1 MLPTHSD
8 QSGAPADREADA
20 PETSTDAPAILDP
33 ADVTTTLRVLETL
46 HAMDRDD
53 PHYVAVRQATA
64 NMFKEVK
71 LASRKAKH
79 ARIQA
84 ADRAVVAA
92 TATGAPD
99 RIDDETRGIPL
110 ETRVASPT
118 AGTLI
123 KSRGC
128 YICKQQYTLVDA
140 FYHQL
145 CPTCAA
151 MSHAKRDART
161 DLTGKRAL
169 LTGGR
174 AKIGMHIA
182 LRLLRDGA
190 HTTITT
196 RFPRDAVRRFS
207 SLPDSGE
214 WLDRLKV
221 VGIDLRDPAQV
232 IGLAEEVAAAGPLD
246 ILINNAAQTVRRSPG
261 AYAPL
266 VEAELAPL
274 PDGPLPEL
282 VTFGHTNDAHP
293 LSLTASVAAHPIL
306 ASTARTADELTA
318 EAMAAGSSS
327 LERLAAGTAID
338 AGGLLPDEEHINSWT
353 QHVDQ
358 VEPIEM
364 LEVQLANMT
373 APFLLVSRLRP
384 ALAASSARRTYI
396 VNVSAME
403 GVFGRGYKGPGH
415 PHTNMAKAAL
425 NMLTRTSAR
434 EMFET
439 DGILMTAVDTG
450 WITDERPHFTK
461 VRLAEEGFH
470 APLDLVDGAARVY
483 DPIVRGEAGD
493 DLFGVF
499 LKDYDVGSW

>member
-1 MLPTHSD
+1 MTSD
-8 QSGAPADREADA
+8 QAGIDPQKLAVTLEVLGILQELDEEHPDFLTVRRATAQMFKAVKKARRLELRAQVAEADRG
-20 PETSTDAPAILDP
+20 
-33 ADVTTTLRVLETL
+33 
-46 HAMDRDD
+46 
-53 PHYVAVRQATA
+53 
-64 NMFKEVK
+64 
-71 LASRKAKH
+71 
-79 ARIQA
+79 
-84 ADRAVVAA
+84 VVAA
-92 TATGAPD
+92 TATGAAD

-110 ETRVASPT
+110 ATSTDAPI
-118 AGTLI
+118 AGTLL
-123 KSRGC
+123 KSRAC
-128 YICKQQYTLVDA
+128 YICKRHYTRVDA

-145 CPTCAA
+145 CPDCAA

-174 AKIGMHIA
+174 AKIGMYIA

-196 RFPRDAVRRFS
+196 RFPRDAVRRFQG
-207 SLPDSGE
+207 LPDSAD
-214 WLDRLKV
+214 WLHRLRI

-232 IGLAEEVAAAGPLD
+232 IGLADAMIAAGPLD

-266 VEAELAPL
+266 AEAELAPL

-282 VTFGHTNDAHP
+282 LTFGHTNDAHP
-293 LSLTASVAAHPIL
+293 QALAASVTSHPIL
-306 ASTARTADELTA
+306 AAAVNADRLTAD
-318 EAMAAGSSS
+318 AMTAGSTS
-327 LERLAAGTAID
+327 LARLAAGTAID
-338 AGGLLPDEEHINSWT
+338 AGGLVPDTHDANSWT
-353 QHVDQ
+353 QHVQ
-358 VEPIEM
+358 EVEPLEL

-373 APFLLVSRLRP
+373 APFLLISRLRP
-384 ALAASSARRTYI
+384 ALAASTARRKYI

-403 GVFGRGYKGPGH
+403 GVFSRRYKGPGH

-425 NMLTRTSAR
+425 NMLTRTSAG

-439 DGILMTAVDTG
+439 DGILMTSVDTG
-450 WITDERPHFTK
+450 WITDERPHPTK

-483 DPIVRGEAGD
+483 DPIVQGEAGN
-493 DLFGVF
+493 DLYGVF
-499 LKDYDVGSW
+499 VKDYRRSDW

>member
-1 MLPTHSD
+1 VTSDSPTDWAD
-8 QSGAPADREADA
+8 QPSG
-20 PETSTDAPAILDP
+20 IDP
-33 ADVTTTLRVLETL
+33 ADLDVTMRVLAQLSTIDNEHPDFL
-46 HAMDRDD
+46 
-53 PHYVAVRQATA
+53 AVRRATA
-64 NMFKEVK
+64 QMFKAVK
-71 LASRKAKH
+71 KERRLANRAEI
-79 ARIQA
+79 AD
-84 ADRAVVAA
+84 ADRSVVAA

-99 RIDDETRGIPL
+99 RIDDETRGNPL
-110 ETRVASPT
+110 SSRTGQSS
-118 AGTLI
+118 AGDLL
-123 KSRGC
+123 KSRAC
-128 YICKQQYTLVDA
+128 YICKKHYTRVDA

-145 CPTCAA
+145 CPDCAE
-151 MSHAKRDART
+151 MSHAKRDATT

-174 AKIGMHIA
+174 AKIGMYIA

-196 RFPRDAVRRFS
+196 RFPRDAVRRFT
-207 SLPDSGE
+207 SLPDSSD
-214 WLDRLKV
+214 WLHRLRV

-232 IGLAEEVAAAGPLD
+232 IALAEAVSAAGPLD

-266 VEAELAPL
+266 AEAELAPL

-293 LSLTASVAAHPIL
+293 LALAASVSSHPIL
-306 ASTARTADELTA
+306 AAAAAKAEQLTVA
-318 EAMAAGSSS
+318 AMNAGSSS
-327 LERLAAGTAID
+327 LERLATGTAID
-338 AGGLLPDEEHINSWT
+338 AGGLVPDHADQNSWT
-353 QHVDQ
+353 QHVQ
-358 VEPIEM
+358 HVEPLEL

-373 APFLLVSRLRP
+373 APFLLISQLRP
-384 ALAASSARRTYI
+384 AMAASTARRKYI

-403 GVFGRGYKGPGH
+403 GVFSRRYKGPGH

-425 NMLTRTSAR
+425 NMLTRTSAG

-439 DGILMTAVDTG
+439 DGILMTSVDTG
-450 WITDERPHFTK
+450 WITDERPHPTK

-483 DPIVRGEAGD
+483 DPIVQGEQGQ
-493 DLFGVF
+493 DLYGVF
-499 LKDYDVGSW
+499 LKDYAPSGW

>member
-1 MLPTHSD
+1 VPSDSAIDPTD
-8 QSGAPADREADA
+8 LE
-20 PETSTDAPAILDP
+20 
-33 ADVTTTLRVLETL
+33 VTLRVLAT
-46 HAMDRDD
+46 MDGIDEEHPD
-53 PHYVAVRQATA
+53 FVAVRRATA
-64 NMFKEVK
+64 RMFKSVK
-71 LASRKAKH
+71 KSRRLEKRAEI
-79 ARIQA
+79 AD

-110 ETRVASPT
+110 AITVAAPT
-118 AGTLI
+118 AGVLL
-123 KSRGC
+123 KARSC
-128 YICKQQYTLVDA
+128 YICKQPFTVVDS

-145 CPTCAA
+145 CPDCAA

-161 DLTGKRAL
+161 DLTGKSAL

-174 AKIGMHIA
+174 AKIGMYIA

-196 RFPRDAVRRFS
+196 RFPRDAVRRFA
-207 SLPDSGE
+207 SLPDAGD
-214 WLDRLKV
+214 WLHRLRV

-232 IGLAEEVAAAGPLD
+232 IGLTEAMIEAGPLD

-261 AYAPL
+261 SYAPL
-266 VEAELAPL
+266 SEGEAAPL

-282 VTFGHTNDAHP
+282 LTFGHTNDAHP
-293 LSLTASVAAHPIL
+293 QALAASVASHPIL
-306 ASTARTADELTA
+306 ANAGGLDADELTA
-318 EAMAAGSSS
+318 LAMAAGSSS
-327 LERLAAGTAID
+327 LARLAAGTAID
-338 AGGLLPDEEHINSWT
+338 AGGLVPDHHDANSWT
-353 QHVDQ
+353 QHVHEVD
-358 VEPIEM
+358 PLEM
-364 LEVQLANMT
+364 LEVQLANVT

-384 ALAASSARRTYI
+384 ALAASSARRKYI

-403 GVFGRGYKGPGH
+403 GQFGRGYKGPGH

-425 NMLTRTSAR
+425 NMLTRTSSK
-434 EMFET
+434 EMLET
-439 DGILMTAVDTG
+439 DGILMTSVDTG
-450 WITDERPHFTK
+450 WITDERPHPTK

-483 DPIVRGEAGD
+483 DPIVRGESGE

-499 LKDYDVGSW
+499 LKDYRPAAW